1 MKVLRSV
8 VFALGLLLVV
18 SAAHAQSATVS
29 ANIPFD
35 FIVGKQVYPAGNYLL
50 SPGWTVHGS
59 ILIQNRDE
67 SREGTVLI
75 EPCEKFEAAEKTVL
89 IFHRYDDQYF
99 LEQVWIEG
107 HTIGRQFPKSKI
119 ETHLLAKNHQDR
131 EEVNVAA
138 NVAAQRTH

>member
-18 SAAHAQSATVS
+18 SAAHAQSGAVS

-50 SPGWTVHGS
+50 RPWGTVHGD

-67 SREGTVLI
+67 SRDSRVLT
-75 EPCEKFEAAEKTVL
+75 EDCTKLGEAEKTVL
-89 IFHRYDDQYF
+89 IFHRYGDQYF

-107 HTIGRQFPKSKI
+107 NTIGRQFRKSKI
-119 ETHLLAKNHQDR
+119 ETQLAKNHQDR

>member
-18 SAAHAQSATVS
+18 SAAHAQSAAVS

-50 SPGWTVHGS
+50 RPWGTVHGD

-67 SREGTVLI
+67 SRDSRVLT
-75 EPCEKFEAAEKTVL
+75 EDCTKLGEAEKTVL

-107 HTIGRQFPKSKI
+107 NTIGRQFLKSKI
-119 ETHLLAKNHQDR
+119 ETQLAEHHQDR
-131 EEVNVAA
+131 EEVNVAT